1 MYNDFAFNLVFHISR
16 VSISKKGLIIFG
28 QKFGNSNHS
37 DIAMPFNRP
46 QMFRDFE
53 NLRSIYTFAPEINC
67 TFPN

>member
-1 MYNDFAFNLVFHISR
+1 MYIMTLLLMAYLTCFNF
-16 VSISKKGLIIFG
+16 KKGSDIFWTEV
-28 QKFGNSNHS
+28 GNSNHS
-37 DIAMPFNRP
+37 DVPMPFNRP

>member
-1 MYNDFAFNLVFHISR
+1 MYIKTLLLKVYFTCFN
-16 VSISKKGLIIFG
+16 SKKGFDNFST
-28 QKFGNSNHS
+28 KFGNSNHS